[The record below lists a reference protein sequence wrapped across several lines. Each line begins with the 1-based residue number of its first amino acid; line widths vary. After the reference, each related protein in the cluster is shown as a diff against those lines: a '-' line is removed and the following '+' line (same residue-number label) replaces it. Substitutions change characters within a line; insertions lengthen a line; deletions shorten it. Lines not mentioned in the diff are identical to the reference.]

1 MSHKESTKAFP
12 DQQYNGSAEG
22 YDNYDAD
29 KLSWAITNNYD
40 EHLESV
46 DPSTIPRVD
55 AAYTVPAND
64 NDDPHGPPGTNVPR
78 ETQAAY
84 DRRIAKDKKDGK
96 TIWAGGLRGMKDD
109 ARESF
114 LATEQFNARAAFAKV
129 EENHGNQTEKQVS
142 TLVRKFNTTNKKRNQ
157 TIENFNDD
165 WRRGLRAMKSNA
177 MELPPKYVVNLYLA
191 ALGSPYKTLESMI
204 QVLPSTQRTIS
215 KVMQL
220 AKDHIVEDND
230 EADVNMAMAAKHKR
244 KYHESAYAAQQQK
257 GGCTVCH
264 HPYHTQEEC
273 FRQGGGLAHLTREQR
288 QQHLHAKRTKR
299 AASRFYQQN
308 QHPHPPAFPQY
319 PPPSHQYHNQSWQ
332 QQQPPLPPQQQ
343 PKNHQEHANLA
354 KELEEAKTKIA
365 QQELTMA
372 SAKARIHDTLGYEL
386 ELGY

>member
-22 YDNYDAD
+22 CDNYDAD
-29 KLSWAITNNYD
+29 KLSWAITSNYD

-46 DPSTIPRVD
+46 DASTIPRVD

-64 NDDPHGPPGTNVPR
+64 NDNPHGPPGTHVPR

-114 LATEQFNARAAFAKV
+114 LATEQSNARAAFAKV

-257 GGCTVCH
+257 RRL
-264 HPYHTQEEC
+264 Y
-273 FRQGGGLAHLTREQR
+273 RM
-288 QQHLHAKRTKR
+288 
-299 AASRFYQQN
+299 S
-308 QHPHPPAFPQY
+308 
-319 PPPSHQYHNQSWQ
+319 
-332 QQQPPLPPQQQ
+332 PPLPHPRRMFQTRRWTGPPHQAENNDNSICMLNARSVRHRDFTSKISTHTHLHFPSTHHQ
-343 PKNHQEHANLA
+343 HTSITINRGNNNNYHYHPSNNQRTTKNMQ
-354 KELEEAKTKIA
+354 I
-365 QQELTMA
+365 
-372 SAKARIHDTLGYEL
+372 
-386 ELGY
+386 